1 MAYNIFIQVNTM
13 QDKNKQAWITAWL
26 AKEATTAHR
35 PQATLVSIWGFSGW
49 VLSGWVFS
57 VTIKFDFRLGFNMSA
72 FIVLSRVQWVQKRS
86 LQ

>member
-1 MAYNIFIQVNTM
+1 MAYNLFNQVNTM
-13 QDKNKQAWITAWL
+13 QDKNKQAWITVWL